1 MLVANTGFAQ
11 STENQQIVFEG
22 SLTDASG
29 NAIDLSSAGLTFYIS
44 ANGCY
49 LYGESSSSSGDSSGN
64 IIHRIGSGVQVPGS
78 PNSFSQNL
86 FFGNVNGTTTF
97 AGNNCSVN
105 ASHTRLAQVYYPAQS
120 ITATIKLGTVPYAHN
135 AATLD
140 GKNAADFLQVT
151 TDSNTLFYSGSAGQ
165 FLTKTAS
172 GLTWTNSSV
181 TSSTIASALGYT
193 PVSTSSIASLTL
205 RSNNLSD
212 LTSATIARNNLGL
225 GNLAVKNSVVL
236 GTAEVTGSLPA
247 SALPSFSGDVSTA
260 AGSSTTTIQSLRG
273 IALSNTAP
281 VSGQVLFYNGIN
293 WGPVTIPNSIGTVT
307 NVASTNSDIVV
318 ISGTSTPMLTLNVGT
333 GPSQIIRLDASSRLP
348 AVNGIQLTSLNAT
361 NVTSGQLPVSVLPS
375 FSGDVSIAAGSST
388 TTIQSLRGVALS
400 NTAPVSGQV
409 LFYNGINWGPMAIPN
424 SIGTVTNV
432 ASTNGDI
439 VVVSG
444 SSTPT
449 LTLNTGTGPSQI
461 VRLDSISRLP
471 AVNGIQLTSLN
482 ATNVT
487 SGQLPVS
494 VLPPF
499 SGDANSISGT
509 SVLTV
514 TRLRGISISSATPTV
529 NQVLAYNAGQWI
541 PTTFSAGAM
550 SSITAGDGLLGGM
563 ITASGVI
570 SVNFGTSFGTV
581 AAGDDSRFNNN
592 LKSFNNLADVASVSA
607 THANLGLGAM
617 ATKSTV
623 NLATD
628 VAGVLPVQNGG
639 SPWVS
644 VVNGFYIVSNTAIGT
659 ATVTPTTKLYVEGNT
674 VGQVM
679 KINNTNSA
687 GYGLKIDVAG
697 NNPNF
702 YALNVNNSN
711 GSMFMVQ
718 NDGLIGIG
726 TMAPSARI
734 HIASGSNTVAPIKFS
749 TGSLLSTPAS
759 GALEYDG
766 ANLYITDS
774 TNTRRIIAAG
784 GLGSLDNIQNVN
796 SSMNVSLNPS
806 IGGSVFVSST
816 AISTSPSTGALVVK
830 GGLGVSG
837 TIRAGGDVY
846 ANSVLTQAVFGG
858 LLANQNLILEST
870 ANAIRGNILLAPS
883 GGNVGIGTS
892 GTPAARLSVE
902 GNGTPGIQIKK
913 TGAAA
918 TDTFNMINDMDSSGY
933 FWLAIGSNGSSAPTT
948 ANRLLG
954 ISNEG
959 NFEFYGQAVNTGTD
973 KSEIISLKT
982 QAAATGGTKN
992 EASIGFYADR
1002 TDLNNQSGF
1011 IGYESGTTLDL
1022 SIMNNKGSLHLGT
1035 SGTAKISVLSNGN
1048 IGIGTLAPTARLH
1061 LASGSTTLAPLKLTS
1076 GSLLSTPVAGS
1087 IEYNGSKL
1095 LITDGTNTRRSVVTG
1110 NSPNSIDGIN
1120 FINSSGDID
1129 FNTSGTVY
1137 LGFTVI
1143 GSASGPNAIFNVI
1156 SNTAGSELI
1165 RYDGG
1170 TNGYYARYATNGV
1183 IRASEGLLNGS
1194 GSFFTNGEI
1203 NNAYFVHAEH
1213 AIQMGVGPSL
1223 VMTLS
1228 ASGNIGVG
1236 TKTPES
1242 KLHLVT
1248 TGSAN
1253 SLSDDLFNDSY
1264 NNINSNPG
1272 WLTRRARGTQAAP
1285 LAAQPGDGLGLY
1297 QGYGYSSGGN
1307 FVGAAKIS
1315 FQATSDFSVSQ
1326 TANMTFST
1334 ANGSGLNEV
1343 MRITENGKVGIG
1355 TASPTAT
1362 LTVSGAIRTTA
1373 GVEFADGTTQQSAA
1387 FSSYERVQANCGST
1401 STCMVTCPVPKKVLS
1416 GGCSNAGS
1424 APLTGSYA
1432 PSDTQYSCT
1441 YASGVLTNVIAYAI
1455 CTKF

>member
-1 MLVANTGFAQ
+1 MLAANAGFAQ

-49 LYGESSSSSGDSSGN
+49 LYGETSSSSGDSSGN

-140 GKNAADFLQVT
+140 GKNASEFLQVT
-151 TDSNTLFYSGSAGQ
+151 TDSNILFYSGSAGQ

-205 RSNNLSD
+205 RTNNLSD

-225 GNLAVKNSVVL
+225 GNLAIKNSVTL
-236 GTAEVTGSLPA
+236 GTAEVTGFLPA
-247 SALPSFSGDVSTA
+247 SALPGFSGDVSAA
-260 AGSSTTTIQSLRG
+260 AGSSTITIQSLRG
-273 IALSNTAP
+273 VALSNTAP

-318 ISGTSTPMLTLNVGT
+318 ISGTTTPMLTLNAGT
-333 GPSQIIRLDASSRLP
+333 GPSQIIRLDA
-348 AVNGIQLTSLNAT
+348 
-361 NVTSGQLPVSVLPS
+361 
-375 FSGDVSIAAGSST
+375 
-388 TTIQSLRGVALS
+388 
-400 NTAPVSGQV
+400 
-409 LFYNGINWGPMAIPN
+409 
-424 SIGTVTNV
+424 
-432 ASTNGDI
+432 
-439 VVVSG
+439 
-444 SSTPT
+444 
-449 LTLNTGTGPSQI
+449 
-461 VRLDSISRLP
+461 ISRLP

-499 SGDANSISGT
+499 SGDASSISGT

-514 TRLRGISISSATPTV
+514 TKLRGVNISAAVPTT
-529 NQVLAYNAGQWI
+529 NQVLAFNAGQWI
-541 PTTFSAGAM
+541 PTTFSAGTM

-581 AAGDDSRFNNN
+581 AAGDDPRFNNT
-592 LKSFNNLADVASVSA
+592 LKSFNNLSDVASVSA

-628 VAGVLPVQNGG
+628 VTGMLPVQNGG

-644 VVNGFYIVSNTAIGT
+644 VVNGFYVVSNTAIGT

-697 NNPNF
+697 NNPNY
-702 YALNVNNSN
+702 YALNVNNSS

-718 NDGLIGIG
+718 NDGLIGVG

-734 HIASGSNTVAPIKFS
+734 HMASGSSTVAPMKFS

-784 GLGSLDNIQNVN
+784 GVGSLDNIQNVN

-816 AISTSPSTGALVVK
+816 VASTSPSTGALVVK

-1076 GSLLSTPVAGS
+1076 GSLLSTPIAGS

-1183 IRASEGLLNGS
+1183 IRATEGLLNGS

-1253 SLSDDLFNDSY
+1253 SLSDDLFNDSF

-1285 LAAQPGDGLGLY
+1285 LAVQPGDGLGLY

-1307 FVGAAKIS
+1307 FIGAAKIS

-1401 STCMVTCPVPKKVLS
+1401 PTCMVTCPVPKKVLS

-1424 APLTGSYA
+1424 APLTGSFA

-1441 YASGVLTNVIAYAI
+1441 YASGVFTNVTAYAI